1 MVGALARHTLGA
13 CPEVHST
20 TATTTAPLRQQP
32 VATHM
37 VVLVRRALDLAAIGG
52 LSPAK
57 VLSVSEFVATPSS
70 LSRNEEPNRS
80 VGRWRW
86 LLDRSWDAMLSIG
99 SDRMGSPDAIGPN
112 QEAAA
117 ERRAPSALFLS
128 ATDHDQRGPA
138 LPCRPGRFCRP
149 GFWFVGFG
157 PV

>member
-13 CPEVHST
+13 CPEVHS
-20 TATTTAPLRQQP
+20 TTTAPLRQQP

-80 VGRWRW
+80 VGRW
-86 LLDRSWDAMLSIG
+86 LLDRSWDAMLS
-99 SDRMGSPDAIGPN
+99 MGSADAIGPN

-117 ERRAPSALFLS
+117 ERRALCSC
-128 ATDHDQRGPA
+128 PA
-138 LPCRPGRFCRP
+138 LQAREILPPRLLPSGSLV
-149 GFWFVGFG
+149 FVF
-157 PV
+157 